1 MAQPKVLITAN
12 GIRGVEILGS
22 ENVPT
27 ETAMNLRQRAADGIL
42 PYIVIVRNTGSLP
55 ITGLDIRY
63 EIITNNDTV
72 VNNFFY
78 GSPTD
83 FSDPASPPI
92 IAPGRTATFSPS
104 HAVNQQV
111 NWDGLSLSDREV
123 MEIGRRADVFRQAD
137 KIRISVDSVIRSDGR
152 MLAPTDLEPIAC
164 FSNKYGDTRNS
175 EISCSR
181 SSQRASQMPALC
193 LG

>member
-1 MAQPKVLITAN
+1 MQVCAWPMPFLKGRSHMSVRSLPTPTVRPLKIRGLGSSLSLLVLALGTSAMAQPKVLITAN

-72 VNNFFY
+72 VNN
-78 GSPTD
+78 
-83 FSDPASPPI
+83 
-92 IAPGRTATFSPS
+92 
-104 HAVNQQV
+104 
-111 NWDGLSLSDREV
+111 
-123 MEIGRRADVFRQAD
+123 
-137 KIRISVDSVIRSDGR
+137 
-152 MLAPTDLEPIAC
+152 
-164 FSNKYGDTRNS
+164 
-175 EISCSR
+175 
-181 SSQRASQMPALC
+181 
-193 LG
+193 